1 MTRSA
6 FACVLGDMDLVRP
19 IGLAGIPC
27 AVVAR
32 RGAAPRF
39 SRFARARV
47 EWFDAW
53 DEPEALVEV
62 LVRFGAAQAE
72 RPVLF
77 YEEDRELL
85 LVSRHRDRLATAFRF
100 VVPHAE
106 LVEDLV
112 DKDRFRDLAR
122 RIGLPTPGATLIR
135 AGDSVDEASALR
147 FPLIVKPLTRRTD
160 RWEPIA
166 GSRKAIEIES
176 AAELRAL
183 CRRLADGQVDVLAQE
198 LIPGPE
204 SMIESYHVYADARG
218 EIVGEFT
225 GRKIRTYPAQYGHS
239 TALVTTDAPD
249 VAALGRELVARLGLT
264 GVAKFDFKRGPDGA
278 LHLLEVNPRFN
289 LWHHLGAAAGVNL
302 PALVYGDLV
311 GDVRP
316 PRVAARAGM
325 RWCKPWR
332 DVAAARQH
340 GISMRE
346 WLSWALRCETRRLL
360 AWDDPLPLVCGA
372 LFHFVPTAA
381 SRGAPSRDQL
391 APTASSGITFSES
404 SRSPA

>member
-1 MTRSA
+1 MTRSVL
-6 FACVLGDMDLVRP
+6 ACVLGDMDLVRP

-53 DEPEALVEV
+53 EETEALVEG
-62 LVRFGAAQAE
+62 LVRFGSAQSE

-85 LVSRHRDRLATAFRF
+85 LISRHRDRLASAFRF
-100 VVPHAE
+100 VVPDAT

-112 DKDRFRDLAR
+112 DKDRFRDLAT
-122 RIGLPTPGATLIR
+122 RIGLPTPGARLLR
-135 AGDSVDEASALR
+135 ADDDVGASHGLR

-166 GSRKAIEIES
+166 GARKAIEVESES
-176 AAELRAL
+176 AFRVLRTQLAAA
-183 CRRLADGQVDVLAQE
+183 RLDVLAQE
-198 LIPGPE
+198 LIAGPE
-204 SMIESYHVYADARG
+204 SSIESYHVYVDSRG

-225 GRKIRTYPAQYGHS
+225 GRKIRTYPVEYGHS
-239 TALVTTDAPD
+239 TALETSDAGD
-249 VAALGRELVARLGLT
+249 VMALGRTLVARLGLR
-264 GVAKFDFKRGPDGA
+264 GVAKFDFKRSADGE

-302 PALVYGDLV
+302 PALVYADLV
-311 GDVRP
+311 GEHRAPRATARP
-316 PRVAARAGM
+316 GV

-332 DVAAARQH
+332 DIAAARQH
-340 GISMRE
+340 GIPLWR
-346 WLSWALRCETRRLL
+346 WLAWAMRCETKRLL
-360 AWDDPLPLVCGA
+360 AWDDPLPLLGGA
-372 LFHFVPTAA
+372 LFHFLPPAA
-381 SRGAPSRDQL
+381 
-391 APTASSGITFSES
+391 APTASTRTGSPRGDLPFPES

>member
-1 MTRSA
+1 MSRPA
-6 FACVLGDMDLVRP
+6 LACVLGDMDLVRP

-39 SRFARARV
+39 SRFTRARI

-53 DEPEALVEV
+53 EETEALVDV
-62 LVRFGAAQAE
+62 LVRFGSEQAE

-85 LVSRHRDRLATAFRF
+85 LISRHRERLSSVFRF
-100 VVPHAE
+100 VIPDAT

-112 DKDRFRDLAR
+112 DKDRFRDLATR
-122 RIGLPTPGATLIR
+122 VGLPTPGARLLRASDDVEETL
-135 AGDSVDEASALR
+135 GLR

-166 GSRKAIEIES
+166 GSRKAIEVESES
-176 AAELRAL
+176 ALRAL
-183 CRRLADGQVDVLAQE
+183 RRQLAAAQVDVLAQE
-198 LIPGPE
+198 LIAGPE
-204 SMIESYHVYADARG
+204 SSIESYHVYVDTAG

-225 GRKIRTYPAQYGHS
+225 GRKIRTYPIEYGHS
-239 TALVTTDAPD
+239 TALETSDATD
-249 VAALGRELVARLGLT
+249 VAALGRTLVGTLGLR
-264 GVAKFDFKRGPDGA
+264 GVAKFDFKRSADGE

-289 LWHHLGAAAGVNL
+289 LWHHLGAAAGVNI

-311 GDVRP
+311 GDLRP
-316 PRVAARAGM
+316 PAVTARPGV

-340 GISMRE
+340 GMSLVR
-346 WLSWALRCETRRLL
+346 WLHWAIRCETKRLL
-360 AWDDPLPLVCGA
+360 AWDDPLPLICGA
-372 LFHFVPTAA
+372 LFHFLPPAAAPVSAARAGSRRGDVPF
-381 SRGAPSRDQL
+381 P
-391 APTASSGITFSES
+391 ES